1 MCRRRWFW
9 QEAELKWDEGD
20 WSRKSQKPLTRWFYS
35 GGSRWV
41 CQPAGVEEFDGE
53 GVECC
58 CPWSTINLAPLPS
71 YATSAPELSQKR
83 TPFWYRLDVLDAP
96 CWGMSCEPLLSIAN
110 HMNSLRHFAFQRE
123 QRAQLFDSAALETPA
138 AYKRSRL
145 ADTLKQ
151 DLLSQGSGWG
161 RTTNSGRATTA
172 PLSCNWALRIPAHKS
187 ARWDEREA
195 CLCYMANL
203 RD

>member
-1 MCRRRWFW
+1 MVL
-9 QEAELKWDEGD
+9 QQG
-20 WSRKSQKPLTRWFYS
+20 

-41 CQPAGVEEFDGE
+41 CLMGKDWSAAVLGVQ
-53 GVECC
+53 
-58 CPWSTINLAPLPS
+58 SNLAPLPS
-71 YATSAPELSQKR
+71 YATSAPVLKHNASQKR
-83 TPFWYRLDVLDAP
+83 TPVWYRLDVLDAP
-96 CWGMSCEPLLSIAN
+96 CWGMSCKPPRGIAN

-123 QRAQLFDSAALETPA
+123 RRAQLFDSAALETPA
-138 AYKRSRL
+138 ACKRSLL

-161 RTTNSGRATTA
+161 RTTNSGGATTA

-187 ARWDEREA
+187 ARGDEREA